1 MDDLDNMLS
10 GLKARSAV
18 PSDALMSRVLADA
31 AALQPRP
38 LPGPAVRLAPR
49 RPGFWSALS
58 GAVGG
63 LGAVTGLA
71 TAAVAGLAI
80 GLAAP
85 TPADALTAALW
96 GGSADTAIDLIPSLD
111 EVLADDG
118 G

>member
-1 MDDLDNMLS
+1 MDDLDDMLS
-10 GLKARSAV
+10 GLKARSAA
-18 PSDALMSRVLADA
+18 PSDVLMSRVLADA
-31 AALQPRP
+31 AALQPVGVGRP
-38 LPGPAVRLAPR
+38 APR
-49 RPGFWSALS
+49 RAGRWAALV
-58 GAVGG
+58 GALGG

-96 GGSADTAIDLIPSLD
+96 GGDTAIDLIPTLD